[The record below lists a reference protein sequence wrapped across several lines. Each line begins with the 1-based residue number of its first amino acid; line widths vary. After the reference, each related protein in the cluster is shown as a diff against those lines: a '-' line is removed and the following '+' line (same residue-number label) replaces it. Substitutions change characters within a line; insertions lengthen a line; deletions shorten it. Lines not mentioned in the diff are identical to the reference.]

1 MTDCFVHASDLHLDA
16 PLGNLGLLDDERRRQ
31 LADRSARAWDNLVQL
46 CIDES
51 ASFLVLAGDIFD
63 RAIAE
68 VGVQLRFHRGL
79 QRLCEDDVA
88 VFVCHGN
95 HDPISADFHPIG
107 APPDNVV
114 RFDPGEPQ
122 IHEVTLRESR
132 EVVLVSGVSFA
143 AQHETANLAAQF
155 RTLERPANTNDRPH
169 VAVLHA
175 NVEGIAGH
183 DPYAPCTFDDL
194 DAAAVDYWAL
204 GHIHQRDVW
213 QLPGGGSAAYCGN
226 LQGRSFKP
234 SECKPKGALVVPVEH
249 GRIGEPRFEPCDEVR
264 FVRDDIAVRPQD
276 TIDEIVETLTL
287 EAAKR
292 GSEHA
297 PRAVV
302 WQVRLTGTSND
313 ALRLRKAVESGELAD
328 ELADELAELLGGGGL
343 CRIEAAVRSAIPRES
358 VLAGDDLRADVLRS
372 LDKWRGEAGQPEVDT
387 RSLRNKLLNGLP
399 SALHSVWEQM
409 LEEHPERLD
418 DVVELAEEL
427 LLSIYAESASG
438 AQ

>member
-1 MTDCFVHASDLHLDA
+1 M
-16 PLGNLGLLDDERRRQ
+16 
-31 LADRSARAWDNLVQL
+31 
-46 CIDES
+46 
-51 ASFLVLAGDIFD
+51 
-63 RAIAE
+63 
-68 VGVQLRFHRGL
+68 
-79 QRLCEDDVA
+79 
-88 VFVCHGN
+88 
-95 HDPISADFHPIG
+95 
-107 APPDNVV
+107 
-114 RFDPGEPQ
+114 
-122 IHEVTLRESR
+122 
-132 EVVLVSGVSFA
+132 SGSC
-143 AQHETANLAAQF
+143 
-155 RTLERPANTNDRPH
+155 P
-169 VAVLHA
+169 
-175 NVEGIAGH
+175 
-183 DPYAPCTFDDL
+183 
-194 DAAAVDYWAL
+194 
-204 GHIHQRDVW
+204 
-213 QLPGGGSAAYCGN
+213 AAYCGN

-234 SECKPKGALVVPVEH
+234 SECRAKGALVVPVEH

-292 GSEHA
+292 GSEHV

-302 WQVRLTGTSND
+302 WQVRLTGTCND
-313 ALRLRKAVESGELAD
+313 ALRLRDAVESGELAD

-343 CRIEAAVRSAIPRES
+343 CRIEAAVRSAIPSES